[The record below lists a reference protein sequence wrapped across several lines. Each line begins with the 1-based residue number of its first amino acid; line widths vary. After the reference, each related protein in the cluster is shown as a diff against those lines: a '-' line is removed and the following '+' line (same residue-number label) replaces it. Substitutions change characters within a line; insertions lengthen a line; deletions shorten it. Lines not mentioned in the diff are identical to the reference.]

1 MKIMT
6 NKNKKNPLNVNGFNN
21 GLNSN
26 ANNNG
31 LNNGL
36 NNRFNNGLNN
46 NANNNANNN
55 GQSEAKTTNNLFN
68 QCSHVQL
75 GGMAFYDDSR
85 CFMFSPDE
93 PVPDVVQRMRRMHGV
108 AQQMTDGTFDFVAL
122 PRLKSQ
128 STLIKKLAHGRVS
141 LTKDN
146 AIQLTLKVMRNENI
160 NIAETIAAEA
170 ADAADAIAIF

>member
-1 MKIMT
+1 MT
-6 NKNKKNPLNVNGFNN
+6 NKNKKNQLNVNGFNN
-21 GLNSN
+21 GQ
-26 ANNNG
+26 
-31 LNNGL
+31 NNGL
-36 NNRFNNGLNN
+36 NNRFNNGLNS
-46 NANNNANNN
+46 NANNN

-108 AQQMTDGTFDFVAL
+108 AQQMTDGTFDFVAQ
-122 PRLKSQ
+122 PRVKAQ

-170 ADAADAIAIF
+170 ADAADAIAVF

>member
-1 MKIMT
+1 MT
-6 NKNKKNPLNVNGFNN
+6 NKNKKNPLNNNGFNN
-21 GLNSN
+21 GQ
-26 ANNNG
+26 
-31 LNNGL
+31 NNGL
-36 NNRFNNGLNN
+36 NNRFNNGLNS
-46 NANNNANNN
+46 NANNN

-68 QCSHVQL
+68 QCRHVQL

-108 AQQMTDGTFDFVAL
+108 AQQMTDGTFDFVAQ
-122 PRLKSQ
+122 PRTKSQ

-170 ADAADAIAIF
+170 ADAADAIAVF

>member
-6 NKNKKNPLNVNGFNN
+6 NKNKKNPLNNNGFNN
-21 GLNSN
+21 GQ
-26 ANNNG
+26 
-31 LNNGL
+31 NNGL
-36 NNRFNNGLNN
+36 NNRFNNGLNS
-46 NANNNANNN
+46 NANNN

-108 AQQMTDGTFDFVAL
+108 AQQMTDGTFDFVAQ
-122 PRLKSQ
+122 PRTKSQ

-146 AIQLTLKVMRNENI
+146 AIQLTLKVMPDENV
-160 NIAETIAAEA
+160 NIGQAIAVESAEA
-170 ADAADAIAIF
+170 VDAIVDFQLKR

>member
-1 MKIMT
+1 MIKKI
-6 NKNKKNPLNVNGFNN
+6 NNGASANGNGVNG
-21 GLNSN
+21 NS

-31 LNNGL
+31 ANG
-36 NNRFNNGLNN
+36 
-46 NANNNANNN
+46 ANNN
-55 GQSEAKTTNNLFN
+55 TTNNQFN
-68 QCSHVQL
+68 GCQHVQL

-108 AQQMTDGTFDFVAL
+108 AQQMTDGTFDFVAQ
-122 PRLKSQ
+122 PRVKAQ

>member
-1 MKIMT
+1 MT
-6 NKNKKNPLNVNGFNN
+6 NKNKKNPLNNNGFNN
-21 GLNSN
+21 GQ
-26 ANNNG
+26 
-31 LNNGL
+31 NNGL
-36 NNRFNNGLNN
+36 NNRFNNGLNS
-46 NANNNANNN
+46 NANNN

-108 AQQMTDGTFDFVAL
+108 AQQMTDGTFDFVAQ
-122 PRLKSQ
+122 PRTKSQ

-146 AIQLTLKVMRNENI
+146 AIQLTLKVMRNQNI

-170 ADAADAIAIF
+170 ADAADAIAVF